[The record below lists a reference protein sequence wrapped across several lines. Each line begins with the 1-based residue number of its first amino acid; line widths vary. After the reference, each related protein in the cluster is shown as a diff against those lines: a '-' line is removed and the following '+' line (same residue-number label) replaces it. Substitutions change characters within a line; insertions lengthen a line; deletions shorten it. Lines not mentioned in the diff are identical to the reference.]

1 MSKSIGIRI
10 LLFIPTLFVLSICLF
25 GLQESARGDQVA
37 SLCGIDGTVDERVY
51 LDCIKTY
58 NLDQAAFYISVSPQ
72 FVDAEVLRTIF
83 PAGKKQTIEQLAYQ
97 TRDWDGTIRWMQLM
111 DELIERDYSLQAELQ
126 VQINALRSKYW
137 SGLSLVEFQNQL
149 EQINHPEVDVL
160 ISQIQNLST
169 ELTQSSPRF
178 SDYLP
183 QIDWNGSANRF
194 HHWWSKAIVF
204 EFGQSY
210 SGRSVNA
217 LIKGAILRTLLLNLI
232 AFTLAILLACSLVIW
247 SSRKLNEQSRHPLDG
262 WSSIFLAIP
271 RFWLATVLIFLF
283 ANQARFGAL
292 GFFDIGAF
300 TLTSSGISL
309 IGLIKVYTLPILCL
323 AFPITW
329 SIYKHLRD
337 KIKAEWKMPYVQSAR
352 AKGIPESKIIRQY
365 VLPNSINPLLTIV
378 GSLISRLLAG
388 SIIIE
393 SIFAIP
399 GLGGLLFDAFLSNDW
414 PVLYALCFI
423 AGVMTLSGYLLSD
436 ILYFIFDPKLRKGGM
451 KYV

>member
-37 SLCGIDGTVDERVY
+37 SLCGIDGTVDERFY

-58 NLDQAAFYISVSPQ
+58 NLDQSAFYISISPQ
-72 FVDAEVLRTIF
+72 FVDASALRAIF
-83 PAGKKQTIEQLAYQ
+83 PKGKKQSIEQLAYQ
-97 TRDWDGTIRWMQLM
+97 TGDWDGVYILMELM
-111 DELIERDYSLQAELQ
+111 DELIERDYRLQPELQ
-126 VQINALRSKYW
+126 VQINELRSKYW
-137 SGLSLVEFQNQL
+137 SGISLVGLQNQL
-149 EQINHPEVDVL
+149 EKLNHTEMDVL
-160 ISQIQNLST
+160 IGQIQNLSYK
-169 ELTQSSPRF
+169 LTQSSPAF

-183 QIDWNGSANRF
+183 QIDWNGRTNRF
-194 HHWWSKAIVF
+194 HSWWSKAIVF

-217 LIKGAILRTLLLNLI
+217 LIKGSILRTLLLNLI
-232 AFTLAILLACSLVIW
+232 AFLLAILLACSLAIW
-247 SSRKLNEQSRHPLDG
+247 SSRKLNIQSRHALDG

-283 ANQARFGAL
+283 ANQARFSAL
-292 GFFDIGAF
+292 GFFDIGSF

-309 IGLIKVYTLPILCL
+309 IGLIKVYTLPVICL

-337 KIKAEWKMPYVQSAR
+337 KIKEEWKMPYVQSAR
-352 AKGIPESKIIRQY
+352 AKGISESKIICQY

-378 GSLISRLLAG
+378 GSLISKLLAG

-399 GLGGLLFDAFLSNDW
+399 GLGGLVFDAFLSNDW

-436 ILYFIFDPKLRKGGM
+436 ILYFLFDPKLRRGGV